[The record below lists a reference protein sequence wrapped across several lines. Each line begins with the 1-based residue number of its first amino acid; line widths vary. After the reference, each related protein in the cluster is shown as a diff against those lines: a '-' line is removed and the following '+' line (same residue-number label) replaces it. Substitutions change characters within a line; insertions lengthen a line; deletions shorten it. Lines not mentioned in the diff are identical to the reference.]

1 MKHTILSKLLLVGLL
16 ALGFTACKKD
26 EPTTSPKKAVLEN
39 YVRIVFANYEDNYNT
54 AKLLKD
60 QIDLFVANPSAAGL
74 EACKQAWLTAR
85 EPYGQ
90 SEAFR
95 FYGGPIDKKDGPEGL
110 MNAWPIDENF
120 IDYVQGGLDAGLINN
135 VVQYPNINKQLLR
148 DLNESF
154 SEESIFTGYHAIEFL
169 LWGQDFNTTGPGAR
183 PYTDYVTG
191 AGGTAENQARRGQYL
206 KVLGELLLDNLAEIR
221 DAWAPGSAYRTE
233 FLENTAVEVGLGR
246 LFTALGALSKG
257 ELSGERMF
265 VAIDTKD
272 QENEH
277 SCFSDN
283 TIDDI
288 KANFKGLKNVYFGT
302 YTRTDGTVI
311 SGESLASLAETSAK
325 AKGDLV
331 KTTFTEAEQNIFAI
345 PAPFDQA
352 ILNSSDKIL
361 AAITSLRTLSDRF
374 ADVGLAVGAKF

>member
-1 MKHTILSKLLLVGLL
+1 
-16 ALGFTACKKD
+16 
-26 EPTTSPKKAVLEN
+26 
-39 YVRIVFANYEDNYNT
+39 
-54 AKLLKD
+54 
-60 QIDLFVANPSAAGL
+60 
-74 EACKQAWLTAR
+74 
-85 EPYGQ
+85 
-90 SEAFR
+90 
-95 FYGGPIDKKDGPEGL
+95 
-110 MNAWPIDENF
+110 
-120 IDYVQGGLDAGLINN
+120 
-135 VVQYPNINKQLLR
+135 
-148 DLNESF
+148 
-154 SEESIFTGYHAIEFL
+154 
-169 LWGQDFNTTGPGAR
+169 
-183 PYTDYVTG
+183 
-191 AGGTAENQARRGQYL
+191 
-206 KVLGELLLDNLAEIR
+206 LDNLAEIR